1 MPLLPKPK
9 RVLLLAVSCKKG
21 GLCPGGVDLDNPSQ
35 WIRIVRDDG
44 YAGSVQSFEIDYAQP
59 LDVIEF
65 TGHPV
70 PRGVQKE
77 NWAIDFN
84 SCRKVHTY
92 QESIMKSVYEKYGY
106 HGFWKNSRAY
116 LDEYEMDVVDQ
127 ESLPSE
133 SLLHVR
139 NVFIY
144 KNPSG
149 KAKLDFDWGRLKLKG
164 ISMTD
169 PDYYDPLNA
178 GNDVRISE
186 AIIVISIPYAA
197 DFTFPGCSSGRGY
210 KFVSKIFDCDA
221 IAGEQKQPEPKYEY
235 LEKGI
240 PFGVMPEKQPQHPQ
254 PSSTPWQ
261 SEHSAV
267 GSSTVTSISDK
278 AVTNQQ
284 QQPANAKPI
293 EPFARQQQPQPSSTP
308 WQSEH
313 SAVGSS
319 TVNSISDKAVT
330 NQQQQPANDKPN
342 EQSAQQQQ
350 PQASSNPWQ
359 SEHSNVGSSTVNSIS
374 DKAVANQ
381 QQQAANDKPIEPFAR
396 QQQPQPSS
404 TPWKSAH
411 SAVGSSTVN
420 SISNKAVANQQ
431 QQPANDK
438 PIEPFARQQQPQPSS
453 SLLKRVCSTVNS
465 NVTLVAGQ
473 DVIDRL
479 LQAANDKPIEQSSQ
493 QQQPQPKPQQQQDDR
508 LTQPIRYSKMLQEA
522 KQKEAAQFAKQS
534 LSKAPQEQTTPKKDF
549 APKVKLQTQQKPRST
564 FWAGILKIFGIK

>member
-1 MPLLPKPK
+1 MPLPKPK

-84 SCRKVHTY
+84 SCRKVQTY

-127 ESLPSE
+127 ESIPSE

-178 GNDVRISE
+178 GNEVRISE

-210 KFVSKIFDCDA
+210 KFVSKIFECNA
-221 IAGEQKQPEPKYEY
+221 LESEQKQPEPKYEY
-235 LEKGI
+235 LKEVF
-240 PFGVMPEKQPQHPQ
+240 PFGVMPEKQPQQPSLTPWQTQQ
-254 PSSTPWQ
+254 PSSPPWQ
-261 SEHSAV
+261 SEHS
-267 GSSTVTSISDK
+267 D
-278 AVTNQQ
+278 
-284 QQPANAKPI
+284 
-293 EPFARQQQPQPSSTP
+293 
-308 WQSEH
+308 
-313 SAVGSS
+313 
-319 TVNSISDKAVT
+319 
-330 NQQQQPANDKPN
+330 
-342 EQSAQQQQ
+342 
-350 PQASSNPWQ
+350 
-359 SEHSNVGSSTVNSIS
+359 VGSSTVNSIS

-381 QQQAANDKPIEPFAR
+381 QQQATNAKPIEPSAQ

-404 TPWKSAH
+404 TPWPSAH

-420 SISNKAVANQQ
+420 STSDKAVANQQ
-431 QQPANDK
+431 QQQAANAK
-438 PIEPFARQQQPQPSS
+438 PIEQSAQQQQPQPSS
-453 SLLKRVCSTVNS
+453 NPWQSAHSAVGSSTVNS
-465 NVTLVAGQ
+465 TSDKAVANQ
-473 DVIDRL
+473 QQQ
-479 LQAANDKPIEQSSQ
+479 QAANAKSIEQSAQ
-493 QQQPQPKPQQQQDDR
+493 QQQPQLQDDQQDKRPLLKTSPNQAVKEPELKPTMSD
-508 LTQPIRYSKMLQEA
+508 YSYKYL
-522 KQKEAAQFAKQS
+522 KKNQKEEPGFFES
-534 LSKAPQEQTTPKKDF
+534 LF
-549 APKVKLQTQQKPRST
+549 KL
-564 FWAGILKIFGIK
+564 FF

>member
-1 MPLLPKPK
+1 MPLPKPK

-84 SCRKVHTY
+84 SCRKVQTY

-178 GNDVRISE
+178 GNEVRISE
-186 AIIVISIPYAA
+186 AIIVVSIPFAA

-210 KFVSKIFDCDA
+210 KFVSKIFECNA
-221 IAGEQKQPEPKYEY
+221 LESEQKQPEPKYEY
-235 LEKGI
+235 LKEVF
-240 PFGVMPEKQPQHPQ
+240 PFGVMPEKQPQQPSLTPWQTQQ
-254 PSSTPWQ
+254 PSSPPWQ
-261 SEHSAV
+261 SEHS
-267 GSSTVTSISDK
+267 D
-278 AVTNQQ
+278 
-284 QQPANAKPI
+284 
-293 EPFARQQQPQPSSTP
+293 
-308 WQSEH
+308 
-313 SAVGSS
+313 
-319 TVNSISDKAVT
+319 
-330 NQQQQPANDKPN
+330 
-342 EQSAQQQQ
+342 
-350 PQASSNPWQ
+350 
-359 SEHSNVGSSTVNSIS
+359 VGSSTVNSIS

-396 QQQPQPSS
+396 QQQPQPSLTHWQS
-404 TPWKSAH
+404 EH

-431 QQPANDK
+431 QQTANAK
-438 PIEPFARQQQPQPSS
+438 PIEPFAQQQQPQPSS
-453 SLLKRVCSTVNS
+453 TPWPSAHSAVGSSTVNS
-465 NVTLVAGQ
+465 TSDKAVANQ
-473 DVIDRL
+473 QQ
-479 LQAANDKPIEQSSQ
+479 QAANDKPIEPSAQ
-493 QQQPQPKPQQQQDDR
+493 QQQPQPSSNPWQSAHSAVGSSTVNSTSDKAVANQQQQQAANAKSIEQSAQQQQPQLQDDQQDKR
-508 LTQPIRYSKMLQEA
+508 PLLKTSPNQAVKEPELKPTMSDYSYKYL
-522 KQKEAAQFAKQS
+522 KKNKKEEPGFFES
-534 LSKAPQEQTTPKKDF
+534 LF
-549 APKVKLQTQQKPRST
+549 KL
-564 FWAGILKIFGIK
+564 FF

>member
-1 MPLLPKPK
+1 MPLPKPK

-84 SCRKVHTY
+84 SCRKVQTY

-106 HGFWKNSRAY
+106 HGFWNNQCAY
-116 LDEYEMDVVDQ
+116 LDENEMDVVDQ
-127 ESLPSE
+127 ESIPSE

-178 GNDVRISE
+178 GNEVRISE

-235 LEKGI
+235 LEEDI
-240 PFGVMPEKQPQHPQ
+240 PFGVMPEKQPQQ
-254 PSSTPWQ
+254 PSLTPWQ
-261 SEHSAV
+261 TQQTSLNPWQSAHSAV
-267 GSSTVTSISDK
+267 GSSTVNSISDK
-278 AVTNQQ
+278 AIANQHQ
-284 QQPANAKPI
+284 QATNAKPI
-293 EPFARQQQPQPSSTP
+293 EPFARQQQPQPSSNP
-308 WQSEH
+308 WQCAH

-319 TVNSISDKAVT
+319 TVNSISDKAIANQHQQAT
-330 NQQQQPANDKPN
+330 NAKPI
-342 EQSAQQQQ
+342 EPFARQQQ
-350 PQASSNPWQ
+350 PQPSSNPWQ
-359 SEHSNVGSSTVNSIS
+359 CAHSAVGSSTVNSIS
-374 DKAVANQ
+374 DKAIANQ

-404 TPWKSAH
+404 NPWQCAH

-420 SISNKAVANQQ
+420 STSDQAVANQQ
-431 QQPANDK
+431 Q
-438 PIEPFARQQQPQPSS
+438 
-453 SLLKRVCSTVNS
+453 
-465 NVTLVAGQ
+465 
-473 DVIDRL
+473 
-479 LQAANDKPIEQSSQ
+479 QAANDKPIEQSAQ
-493 QQQPQPKPQQQQDDR
+493 HQQPQLQDDQQDKRPLLKTSPNQAVKEPELKPTMSD
-508 LTQPIRYSKMLQEA
+508 YSYKYL
-522 KQKEAAQFAKQS
+522 KKNQKEEEPGFFES
-534 LSKAPQEQTTPKKDF
+534 LF
-549 APKVKLQTQQKPRST
+549 KL
-564 FWAGILKIFGIK
+564 FF

>member
-1 MPLLPKPK
+1 MPLPKPK

-84 SCRKVHTY
+84 SCRKVQTY

-178 GNDVRISE
+178 GNEVRISE
-186 AIIVISIPYAA
+186 AIIVVSIPFAA

-210 KFVSKIFDCDA
+210 KFVSKIFECNA
-221 IAGEQKQPEPKYEY
+221 LASEQKQPEPKYEY
-235 LEKGI
+235 LEEVF
-240 PFGVMPEKQPQHPQ
+240 PFGVMPEKQPQQ
-254 PSSTPWQ
+254 PSLTPWQ
-261 SEHSAV
+261 SA
-267 GSSTVTSISDK
+267 
-278 AVTNQQ
+278 
-284 QQPANAKPI
+284 
-293 EPFARQQQPQPSSTP
+293 
-308 WQSEH
+308 H

-319 TVNSISDKAVT
+319 TVNSTSDKAVA
-330 NQQQQPANDKPN
+330 NQQQQTANAKPI
-342 EQSAQQQQ
+342 EPFAQQQQ
-350 PQASSNPWQ
+350 PQPSSNPWQ
-359 SEHSNVGSSTVNSIS
+359 SAHSAVGSSTVNSTS

-381 QQQAANDKPIEPFAR
+381 QQQAANDKPIEP
-396 QQQPQPSS
+396 
-404 TPWKSAH
+404 SA
-411 SAVGSSTVN
+411 
-420 SISNKAVANQQ
+420 
-431 QQPANDK
+431 
-438 PIEPFARQQQPQPSS
+438 
-453 SLLKRVCSTVNS
+453 
-465 NVTLVAGQ
+465 
-473 DVIDRL
+473 
-479 LQAANDKPIEQSSQ
+479 Q
-493 QQQPQPKPQQQQDDR
+493 QQQPQLQDDQQDKHPLLKTSQNQAVKEPELKPTMSD
-508 LTQPIRYSKMLQEA
+508 YSYKYL
-522 KQKEAAQFAKQS
+522 KKNQKEEPGFFES
-534 LSKAPQEQTTPKKDF
+534 LF
-549 APKVKLQTQQKPRST
+549 KL
-564 FWAGILKIFGIK
+564 FF

>member
-84 SCRKVHTY
+84 SCRKVQTY

-127 ESLPSE
+127 ESIPSE

-178 GNDVRISE
+178 GNEVRISE

-235 LEKGI
+235 LEEDI
-240 PFGVMPEKQPQHPQ
+240 PFGVMPEKQPKT
-254 PSSTPWQ
+254 SSNPWQ
-261 SEHSAV
+261 SSHSDF
-267 GSSTVTSISDK
+267 GSSIITSISDK
-278 AVTNQQ
+278 AIVNQHQ
-284 QQPANAKPI
+284 QAANAKPI
-293 EPFARQQQPQPSSTP
+293 EPFARQQQPQPSS
-308 WQSEH
+308 
-313 SAVGSS
+313 
-319 TVNSISDKAVT
+319 
-330 NQQQQPANDKPN
+330 
-342 EQSAQQQQ
+342 
-350 PQASSNPWQ
+350 NPWQ
-359 SEHSNVGSSTVNSIS
+359 SEHSDVGSYTVNSIS

-431 QQPANDK
+431 QQP
-438 PIEPFARQQQPQPSS
+438 QPSS
-453 SLLKRVCSTVNS
+453 SLLKRICSNVNS

-473 DVIDRL
+473 DVIDRP
-479 LQAANDKPIEQSSQ
+479 LQAANDKPIEQSAQ
-493 QQQPQPKPQQQQDDR
+493 QQQPQPKPQQQKHDR
-508 LTQPIRYSKMLQEA
+508 LTQPIRYTKILQEA
-522 KQKEAAQFAKQS
+522 KQKEAAKLAKQS
-534 LSKAPQEQTTPKKDF
+534 LSKTPQEQTTPKKDF

-564 FWAGILKIFGIK
+564 FWAGILKIFGLK

>member
-92 QESIMKSVYEKYGY
+92 PESIMKSVYEKYGY

-127 ESLPSE
+127 ESIPSE

-178 GNDVRISE
+178 GNEVRISE

-254 PSSTPWQ
+254 PSSNPWQ

-293 EPFARQQQPQPSSTP
+293 EPFARQQQPQPSSNP
-308 WQSEH
+308 WPSEH
-313 SAVGSS
+313 S
-319 TVNSISDKAVT
+319 D
-330 NQQQQPANDKPN
+330 
-342 EQSAQQQQ
+342 
-350 PQASSNPWQ
+350 
-359 SEHSNVGSSTVNSIS
+359 VGSSTVNSIS

-381 QQQAANDKPIEPFAR
+381 QQQQPR
-396 QQQPQPSS
+396 SHQQQNERLTQPISFTKMLQEAEPLAKHS
-404 TPWKSAH
+404 LNKSQPEQTTPTEDVAP
-411 SAVGSSTVN
+411 
-420 SISNKAVANQQ
+420 KAKLQTQQ
-431 QQPANDK
+431 QQISSFMERWERRFRAA
-438 PIEPFARQQQPQPSS
+438 EP
-453 SLLKRVCSTVNS
+453 T
-465 NVTLVAGQ
+465 VTLVT
-473 DVIDRL
+473 DTNVISRP
-479 LQAANDKPIEQSSQ
+479 LQAANDKPIEQSSQQQQPASAKPIKQSAQ

-508 LTQPIRYSKMLQEA
+508 LTQPIRYTKMLQEA
-522 KQKEAAQFAKQS
+522 KRKEAAQLAKQS

-564 FWAGILKIFGIK
+564 FWAGILKIFGLK

>member
-21 GLCPGGVDLDNPSQ
+21 GLCPGGIDLDNPSQ

-84 SCRKVHTY
+84 SCRKVQTC

-106 HGFWKNSRAY
+106 HGFWKNSHAY

-149 KAKLDFDWGRLKLKG
+149 KAKLDFEWSRFQLKG

-178 GNDVRISE
+178 GNEVRISE
-186 AIIVISIPYAA
+186 AIIVVSIPFAA

-210 KFVSKIFDCDA
+210 KFVSKIFDCNA
-221 IAGEQKQPEPKYEY
+221 LESEQKQQEPKYEF
-235 LEKGI
+235 
-240 PFGVMPEKQPQHPQ
+240 PFGVMPEKQPQQ

-261 SEHSAV
+261 SPY
-267 GSSTVTSISDK
+267 GS
-278 AVTNQQ
+278 
-284 QQPANAKPI
+284 
-293 EPFARQQQPQPSSTP
+293 
-308 WQSEH
+308 
-313 SAVGSS
+313 
-319 TVNSISDKAVT
+319 
-330 NQQQQPANDKPN
+330 
-342 EQSAQQQQ
+342 
-350 PQASSNPWQ
+350 
-359 SEHSNVGSSTVNSIS
+359 VGSSTVNSIS

-381 QQQAANDKPIEPFAR
+381 QQQAANAKPIEPFAR
-396 QQQPQPSS
+396 QQQPQPSLNPWQSAHSAVGSS
-404 TPWKSAH
+404 TVSSTSDKAVANQQQQAANAKPIEPSAQQQQPQPSSNPWQSAH

-420 SISNKAVANQQ
+420 STSDKAVANQQ
-431 QQPANDK
+431 Q
-438 PIEPFARQQQPQPSS
+438 
-453 SLLKRVCSTVNS
+453 
-465 NVTLVAGQ
+465 
-473 DVIDRL
+473 
-479 LQAANDKPIEQSSQ
+479 QAANDKPIEQSAQ
-493 QQQPQPKPQQQQDDR
+493 QQQPQLQDDPQDKR
-508 LTQPIRYSKMLQEA
+508 PLLKTSPNQAVKEPELKPTMSDFSYKYL
-522 KQKEAAQFAKQS
+522 KKNQKEEEPGFFES
-534 LSKAPQEQTTPKKDF
+534 LF
-549 APKVKLQTQQKPRST
+549 KL
-564 FWAGILKIFGIK
+564 FF

>member
-84 SCRKVHTY
+84 SCRKVQTY

-127 ESLPSE
+127 ESIPSE

-178 GNDVRISE
+178 GNEVRISE

-267 GSSTVTSISDK
+267 GSSTV
-278 AVTNQQ
+278 
-284 QQPANAKPI
+284 
-293 EPFARQQQPQPSSTP
+293 
-308 WQSEH
+308 
-313 SAVGSS
+313 
-319 TVNSISDKAVT
+319 NSISDKAVT
-330 NQQQQPANDKPN
+330 N
-342 EQSAQQQQ
+342 QQQQ

-359 SEHSNVGSSTVNSIS
+359 SEHSDVGSSTVNSIS

-381 QQQAANDKPIEPFAR
+381 QQQPANDKPIEPFAR

-493 QQQPQPKPQQQQDDR
+493 QQQRASAKPIEQSAQQQQPQPKPQQQQDDR

>member
-84 SCRKVHTY
+84 SCRKVQTY
-92 QESIMKSVYEKYGY
+92 PESIMKSVYEKYGY

-127 ESLPSE
+127 ESIPSE

-178 GNDVRISE
+178 GNEVRISE

-210 KFVSKIFDCDA
+210 KFVSKIFDCDG

-254 PSSTPWQ
+254 PSSNPWQ

-308 WQSEH
+308 WPSEH
-313 SAVGSS
+313 S
-319 TVNSISDKAVT
+319 D
-330 NQQQQPANDKPN
+330 
-342 EQSAQQQQ
+342 
-350 PQASSNPWQ
+350 
-359 SEHSNVGSSTVNSIS
+359 VGSSTVNSIS

-381 QQQAANDKPIEPFAR
+381 QQQAANDKPIEQSAQ

-431 QQPANDK
+431 QQP
-438 PIEPFARQQQPQPSS
+438 QPSS
-453 SLLKRVCSTVNS
+453 SLLKRISSSMNS
-465 NVTLVAGQ
+465 NVTLVSGQ

-493 QQQPQPKPQQQQDDR
+493 QQQPASAKPIKQSAQQQQPQPKPQQQQDDR
-508 LTQPIRYSKMLQEA
+508 LTQPIRYTKILQEA
-522 KQKEAAQFAKQS
+522 KQKEAAKLAKQS
-534 LSKAPQEQTTPKKDF
+534 LSKTPQEQTTPKKDF

-564 FWAGILKIFGIK
+564 FWAGILKIFGLK

>member
-1 MPLLPKPK
+1 MPLPKPK

-84 SCRKVHTY
+84 SCRKVQTY

-178 GNDVRISE
+178 GNEVRISE
-186 AIIVISIPYAA
+186 AIIVVSIPFAA

-210 KFVSKIFDCDA
+210 KFVSKIFECNA
-221 IAGEQKQPEPKYEY
+221 LESEQKQPEPKYEY
-235 LEKGI
+235 LEEVF
-240 PFGVMPEKQPQHPQ
+240 PFGVMPEKQPQQ
-254 PSSTPWQ
+254 PSLTPWHTQQTSSTPWP
-261 SEHSAV
+261 SA
-267 GSSTVTSISDK
+267 
-278 AVTNQQ
+278 
-284 QQPANAKPI
+284 
-293 EPFARQQQPQPSSTP
+293 
-308 WQSEH
+308 H

-319 TVNSISDKAVT
+319 TVNST
-330 NQQQQPANDKPN
+330 
-342 EQSAQQQQ
+342 
-350 PQASSNPWQ
+350 
-359 SEHSNVGSSTVNSIS
+359 S

-404 TPWKSAH
+404 NPWQSAH

-420 SISNKAVANQQ
+420 STSDKAVANQQ
-431 QQPANDK
+431 QQQAANAK
-438 PIEPFARQQQPQPSS
+438 PIEQSAQQQQPQPSS
-453 SLLKRVCSTVNS
+453 NPWQSAHSAVGSSTVNS
-465 NVTLVAGQ
+465 TSDKAVANQ
-473 DVIDRL
+473 QQQ
-479 LQAANDKPIEQSSQ
+479 QAANAKPIEQSAQ
-493 QQQPQPKPQQQQDDR
+493 QQQPQLQDDQQDKRPLLKTSPNQAVKEPELKPTMSD
-508 LTQPIRYSKMLQEA
+508 YSYKYL
-522 KQKEAAQFAKQS
+522 KKNQKEEPGFFES
-534 LSKAPQEQTTPKKDF
+534 LF
-549 APKVKLQTQQKPRST
+549 KL
-564 FWAGILKIFGIK
+564 FF

>member
-1 MPLLPKPK
+1 MPLPKPK

-84 SCRKVHTY
+84 SCRKVQTY

-178 GNDVRISE
+178 GNEVRISE
-186 AIIVISIPYAA
+186 AIIVVSIPFAA

-210 KFVSKIFDCDA
+210 KFVSKIFECNA
-221 IAGEQKQPEPKYEY
+221 LESEQKQPEPKYEY
-235 LEKGI
+235 LKEVF
-240 PFGVMPEKQPQHPQ
+240 PFGVMPEKQPQQPSLTPWQTQQ
-254 PSSTPWQ
+254 PSSPPWQ
-261 SEHSAV
+261 
-267 GSSTVTSISDK
+267 
-278 AVTNQQ
+278 
-284 QQPANAKPI
+284 
-293 EPFARQQQPQPSSTP
+293 
-308 WQSEH
+308 
-313 SAVGSS
+313 
-319 TVNSISDKAVT
+319 
-330 NQQQQPANDKPN
+330 
-342 EQSAQQQQ
+342 
-350 PQASSNPWQ
+350 
-359 SEHSNVGSSTVNSIS
+359 
-374 DKAVANQ
+374 
-381 QQQAANDKPIEPFAR
+381 
-396 QQQPQPSS
+396 
-404 TPWKSAH
+404 SAH

-493 QQQPQPKPQQQQDDR
+493 QQQRASAKPIEQSAQQQQPQPKPQQQQDDR

>member
-84 SCRKVHTY
+84 SCRKVQTY

-127 ESLPSE
+127 ESIPSE

-178 GNDVRISE
+178 GNEVRISE

-221 IAGEQKQPEPKYEY
+221 IAGEQKQPEPKYEF
-235 LEKGI
+235 
-240 PFGVMPEKQPQHPQ
+240 PFGVMPEKQPQQ
-254 PSSTPWQ
+254 PSLTPWQ
-261 SEHSAV
+261 SAHSAV

-278 AVTNQQ
+278 AVT
-284 QQPANAKPI
+284 
-293 EPFARQQQPQPSSTP
+293 
-308 WQSEH
+308 
-313 SAVGSS
+313 
-319 TVNSISDKAVT
+319 
-330 NQQQQPANDKPN
+330 
-342 EQSAQQQQ
+342 
-350 PQASSNPWQ
+350 
-359 SEHSNVGSSTVNSIS
+359 
-374 DKAVANQ
+374 NQ

-431 QQPANDK
+431 QQP
-438 PIEPFARQQQPQPSS
+438 QPSS
-453 SLLKRVCSTVNS
+453 SRLKRISSSMNS
-465 NVTLVAGQ
+465 NVTLVSGQ

-493 QQQPQPKPQQQQDDR
+493 QQQPASAKPIKQSAQQQQPQPKPQQQQDDR
-508 LTQPIRYSKMLQEA
+508 LTQPIRYTKILQEA
-522 KQKEAAQFAKQS
+522 KRKETAQLAKQS

-564 FWAGILKIFGIK
+564 FWTGILKIFGLK

>member
-21 GLCPGGVDLDNPSQ
+21 GLCPGGVDLDNTSQ

-84 SCRKVHTY
+84 SCRKVQTY

-127 ESLPSE
+127 ESIPSE

-178 GNDVRISE
+178 GNEVRISE

-284 QQPANAKPI
+284 QQPANDKPI
-293 EPFARQQQPQPSSTP
+293 EPFARQQQPQPSS
-308 WQSEH
+308 
-313 SAVGSS
+313 
-319 TVNSISDKAVT
+319 
-330 NQQQQPANDKPN
+330 
-342 EQSAQQQQ
+342 
-350 PQASSNPWQ
+350 NPWQ
-359 SEHSNVGSSTVNSIS
+359 SEHSDVVSSTVNSIS

-431 QQPANDK
+431 QQP
-438 PIEPFARQQQPQPSS
+438 QPSS
-453 SLLKRVCSTVNS
+453 SRLKRISSSMNS
-465 NVTLVAGQ
+465 NVTLVSGQ

-493 QQQPQPKPQQQQDDR
+493 QQQPASAKPIKQSAQQQQPQPKPQQQQDDR
-508 LTQPIRYSKMLQEA
+508 LTQPIRYTKILQEA
-522 KQKEAAQFAKQS
+522 KRKETAQLAKQS

-564 FWAGILKIFGIK
+564 FWTGILKIFGLK

>member
-1 MPLLPKPK
+1 MPLPKPK

-84 SCRKVHTY
+84 SCRKVQTY

-127 ESLPSE
+127 ESIPSE

-178 GNDVRISE
+178 GNEVRISE
-186 AIIVISIPYAA
+186 AIIVVSIPFAA

-210 KFVSKIFDCDA
+210 KFVSKIFECNA
-221 IAGEQKQPEPKYEY
+221 LESEQKQPEPKYEY
-235 LEKGI
+235 LKEVF
-240 PFGVMPEKQPQHPQ
+240 PFGVMPEKQPQQPSLTPWQTQQ
-254 PSSTPWQ
+254 PSSPPWQ
-261 SEHSAV
+261 SEHS
-267 GSSTVTSISDK
+267 D
-278 AVTNQQ
+278 
-284 QQPANAKPI
+284 
-293 EPFARQQQPQPSSTP
+293 
-308 WQSEH
+308 
-313 SAVGSS
+313 
-319 TVNSISDKAVT
+319 
-330 NQQQQPANDKPN
+330 
-342 EQSAQQQQ
+342 
-350 PQASSNPWQ
+350 
-359 SEHSNVGSSTVNSIS
+359 VGSSTVNSIS

-404 TPWKSAH
+404 PPWPSAH

-420 SISNKAVANQQ
+420 STSDKAVANQQ
-431 QQPANDK
+431 QQQAANAK
-438 PIEPFARQQQPQPSS
+438 PIEQSAQQQQPQPSS
-453 SLLKRVCSTVNS
+453 NPWQSAHSAVGSSTVNS
-465 NVTLVAGQ
+465 TSDKAVANQ
-473 DVIDRL
+473 QQQ
-479 LQAANDKPIEQSSQ
+479 QAANAKSIEQSAQ
-493 QQQPQPKPQQQQDDR
+493 QQQPQLQDDQQDKRPLLKTSPNQAVKEPELKPTMSD
-508 LTQPIRYSKMLQEA
+508 YSYKYL
-522 KQKEAAQFAKQS
+522 KKNQKEEPGFFES
-534 LSKAPQEQTTPKKDF
+534 LF
-549 APKVKLQTQQKPRST
+549 KL
-564 FWAGILKIFGIK
+564 FF

>member
-84 SCRKVHTY
+84 SCRKVQTY

-127 ESLPSE
+127 ESIPSE

-178 GNDVRISE
+178 GNEVRISE

-254 PSSTPWQ
+254 PSSNPWQ
-261 SEHSAV
+261 SAHSAV
-267 GSSTVTSISDK
+267 GSSNVNSTSDK
-278 AVTNQQ
+278 AIANQHQ
-284 QQPANAKPI
+284 QATNAKPI
-293 EPFARQQQPQPSSTP
+293 
-308 WQSEH
+308 
-313 SAVGSS
+313 
-319 TVNSISDKAVT
+319 
-330 NQQQQPANDKPN
+330 
-342 EQSAQQQQ
+342 EQSAQQQPPQ
-350 PQASSNPWQ
+350 PSSNPWQ
-359 SEHSNVGSSTVNSIS
+359 SAHIAVGSSTVNSIS

-381 QQQAANDKPIEPFAR
+381 HQQATNAKPIEQSA
-396 QQQPQPSS
+396 QQQPPQPSS
-404 TPWKSAH
+404 NPWKSAH

-431 QQPANDK
+431 QQP
-438 PIEPFARQQQPQPSS
+438 QPSS
-453 SLLKRVCSTVNS
+453 SLLKRISSSMNS

-479 LQAANDKPIEQSSQ
+479 QQAANDKPIEQSSQQQQRASAKPIEQSAQ

-522 KQKEAAQFAKQS
+522 KRKEAAKLAKQS
-534 LSKAPQEQTTPKKDF
+534 LNKAPQEQTTPKKDF

-564 FWAGILKIFGIK
+564 FWTGILKIFGLK

>member
-84 SCRKVHTY
+84 SCRKVQTY

-127 ESLPSE
+127 ESIPSE

-178 GNDVRISE
+178 GNEVRISE

-267 GSSTVTSISDK
+267 GSSTV
-278 AVTNQQ
+278 
-284 QQPANAKPI
+284 
-293 EPFARQQQPQPSSTP
+293 
-308 WQSEH
+308 
-313 SAVGSS
+313 
-319 TVNSISDKAVT
+319 NSISDKAVT
-330 NQQQQPANDKPN
+330 NQQQQP
-342 EQSAQQQQ
+342 
-350 PQASSNPWQ
+350 QASSN
-359 SEHSNVGSSTVNSIS
+359 
-374 DKAVANQ
+374 
-381 QQQAANDKPIEPFAR
+381 
-396 QQQPQPSS
+396 
-404 TPWKSAH
+404 PWKSAH

-493 QQQPQPKPQQQQDDR
+493 QQQRASAKPIEQSAQQQQPQPKPQQQQDDR

>member
-92 QESIMKSVYEKYGY
+92 PESIMKSVYEKYGY

-127 ESLPSE
+127 ESIPSE

-178 GNDVRISE
+178 GNEVRISE

-210 KFVSKIFDCDA
+210 KFVSKIFDCDG

-254 PSSTPWQ
+254 PSS
-261 SEHSAV
+261 
-267 GSSTVTSISDK
+267 
-278 AVTNQQ
+278 
-284 QQPANAKPI
+284 
-293 EPFARQQQPQPSSTP
+293 
-308 WQSEH
+308 
-313 SAVGSS
+313 
-319 TVNSISDKAVT
+319 
-330 NQQQQPANDKPN
+330 
-342 EQSAQQQQ
+342 
-350 PQASSNPWQ
+350 NPWQ
-359 SEHSNVGSSTVNSIS
+359 SEHSDVGSSTVNSIS

-381 QQQAANDKPIEPFAR
+381 QQQQPKSH
-396 QQQPQPSS
+396 QQQNERLTQPISFTKMLQEAEPLAKHS
-404 TPWKSAH
+404 LNKSQPEQTTPTEDVAP
-411 SAVGSSTVN
+411 
-420 SISNKAVANQQ
+420 KAKLQTQQ
-431 QQPANDK
+431 QQISSFMERWERRFRAA
-438 PIEPFARQQQPQPSS
+438 EP
-453 SLLKRVCSTVNS
+453 T
-465 NVTLVAGQ
+465 VTLVT
-473 DVIDRL
+473 DTNVISRP
-479 LQAANDKPIEQSSQ
+479 LQAANDKPIEQSSQQQQPASAKPIKQSAQ

-508 LTQPIRYSKMLQEA
+508 LTQPIRYTKMLQEA
-522 KQKEAAQFAKQS
+522 KRKEAAQLAKQS

-564 FWAGILKIFGIK
+564 FWAGILKIFGLK

>member
-1 MPLLPKPK
+1 MPLPKPK

-84 SCRKVHTY
+84 SCRKVQTY

-178 GNDVRISE
+178 GNEVRISE
-186 AIIVISIPYAA
+186 AIIVVSIPFAA

-210 KFVSKIFDCDA
+210 KFVSKIFECNA
-221 IAGEQKQPEPKYEY
+221 LESEQKQPEPKYEY
-235 LEKGI
+235 LKEVF
-240 PFGVMPEKQPQHPQ
+240 PFGVMPEKQPQQPSLTPWQTQQ

-261 SEHSAV
+261 SAHSAV
-267 GSSTVTSISDK
+267 GSSTVNSTSDK
-278 AVTNQQ
+278 AVANQQ
-284 QQPANAKPI
+284 QQQTANAKPI
-293 EPFARQQQPQPSSTP
+293 EPFAQQQQPQPSSTP
-308 WQSEH
+308 WQSAH

-319 TVNSISDKAVT
+319 TVNST
-330 NQQQQPANDKPN
+330 
-342 EQSAQQQQ
+342 
-350 PQASSNPWQ
+350 
-359 SEHSNVGSSTVNSIS
+359 S

-381 QQQAANDKPIEPFAR
+381 QQQAANDKPIEP
-396 QQQPQPSS
+396 
-404 TPWKSAH
+404 SA
-411 SAVGSSTVN
+411 
-420 SISNKAVANQQ
+420 
-431 QQPANDK
+431 
-438 PIEPFARQQQPQPSS
+438 
-453 SLLKRVCSTVNS
+453 
-465 NVTLVAGQ
+465 
-473 DVIDRL
+473 
-479 LQAANDKPIEQSSQ
+479 Q
-493 QQQPQPKPQQQQDDR
+493 QQQPQLQEDQQDKRPLLKTSPNQAVKEPELKPTMSD
-508 LTQPIRYSKMLQEA
+508 YSYKYL
-522 KQKEAAQFAKQS
+522 KKNKKEEPGFFES
-534 LSKAPQEQTTPKKDF
+534 LF
-549 APKVKLQTQQKPRST
+549 KL
-564 FWAGILKIFGIK
+564 FF

>member
-92 QESIMKSVYEKYGY
+92 SESIMKSVYEKYGY

-127 ESLPSE
+127 ESIPSE

-178 GNDVRISE
+178 GNEVRISE

-235 LEKGI
+235 LEEDI

-254 PSSTPWQ
+254 PSSNPWQ

-293 EPFARQQQPQPSSTP
+293 EPFARQQQPQPSSNP
-308 WQSEH
+308 WPSEH
-313 SAVGSS
+313 S
-319 TVNSISDKAVT
+319 D
-330 NQQQQPANDKPN
+330 
-342 EQSAQQQQ
+342 
-350 PQASSNPWQ
+350 
-359 SEHSNVGSSTVNSIS
+359 VGSSTVNSIS

-381 QQQAANDKPIEPFAR
+381 QQQAANDKPIEQSAQ

-431 QQPANDK
+431 QQP
-438 PIEPFARQQQPQPSS
+438 QPSS
-453 SLLKRVCSTVNS
+453 SLLKRICSNVNS

-508 LTQPIRYSKMLQEA
+508 LTQPIRYTKILQEA
-522 KQKEAAQFAKQS
+522 KQKEAAKLAKQS

-564 FWAGILKIFGIK
+564 FWAGILKIFGLK

>member
-1 MPLLPKPK
+1 MPLPKPK

-84 SCRKVHTY
+84 SCRKVQTY

-178 GNDVRISE
+178 GNEVRISE
-186 AIIVISIPYAA
+186 AIIVVSIPFAA

-210 KFVSKIFDCDA
+210 KFVSKIFECNA
-221 IAGEQKQPEPKYEY
+221 LESEQKQPEPKYEY
-235 LEKGI
+235 LKEVF
-240 PFGVMPEKQPQHPQ
+240 PFGVMPEKQPQQ
-254 PSSTPWQ
+254 PSLTPWQ
-261 SEHSAV
+261 SA
-267 GSSTVTSISDK
+267 
-278 AVTNQQ
+278 
-284 QQPANAKPI
+284 
-293 EPFARQQQPQPSSTP
+293 
-308 WQSEH
+308 H

-319 TVNSISDKAVT
+319 TVNST
-330 NQQQQPANDKPN
+330 
-342 EQSAQQQQ
+342 
-350 PQASSNPWQ
+350 
-359 SEHSNVGSSTVNSIS
+359 S
-374 DKAVANQ
+374 DKAVANQQ
-381 QQQAANDKPIEPFAR
+381 QQQAANDKPIEP
-396 QQQPQPSS
+396 
-404 TPWKSAH
+404 SA
-411 SAVGSSTVN
+411 
-420 SISNKAVANQQ
+420 
-431 QQPANDK
+431 
-438 PIEPFARQQQPQPSS
+438 
-453 SLLKRVCSTVNS
+453 
-465 NVTLVAGQ
+465 
-473 DVIDRL
+473 
-479 LQAANDKPIEQSSQ
+479 Q
-493 QQQPQPKPQQQQDDR
+493 QQQPQLQEDQQDKRPLLKTSPNQAVKEPELKPTMSD
-508 LTQPIRYSKMLQEA
+508 YSYKYL
-522 KQKEAAQFAKQS
+522 KKNQKEEPGFFES
-534 LSKAPQEQTTPKKDF
+534 LF
-549 APKVKLQTQQKPRST
+549 KL
-564 FWAGILKIFGIK
+564 FF

>member
-21 GLCPGGVDLDNPSQ
+21 GLCPGGIDLDHPDK

-84 SCRKVHTY
+84 SCRKVQTY

-149 KAKLDFDWGRLKLKG
+149 KAKLDFDWGRLNLKG

-178 GNDVRISE
+178 GNEVRISE
-186 AIIVISIPYAA
+186 AIIVVSIPFAA

-210 KFVSKIFDCDA
+210 KFVSKIFECNA
-221 IAGEQKQPEPKYEY
+221 LESEQKQPEPKYEY
-235 LEKGI
+235 LKEVF
-240 PFGVMPEKQPQHPQ
+240 PFGVMPEKQPQQPSLTPWQTQQ
-254 PSSTPWQ
+254 PSSPPWQ
-261 SEHSAV
+261 SA
-267 GSSTVTSISDK
+267 
-278 AVTNQQ
+278 
-284 QQPANAKPI
+284 
-293 EPFARQQQPQPSSTP
+293 
-308 WQSEH
+308 H

-319 TVNSISDKAVT
+319 TVNSTSDKAIA
-330 NQQQQPANDKPN
+330 NQHQQATNDKPIEPFARQHQPQPSSPPWQSAHSAVGSSN
-342 EQSAQQQQ
+342 VNSTSDKAIANQHQQATNAKPIEQSAQQQPPQ
-350 PQASSNPWQ
+350 PSSNPWQ
-359 SEHSNVGSSTVNSIS
+359 SAHIAVGSSTVNSTS

-381 QQQAANDKPIEPFAR
+381 QQQAANDKPIEP
-396 QQQPQPSS
+396 
-404 TPWKSAH
+404 SA
-411 SAVGSSTVN
+411 
-420 SISNKAVANQQ
+420 
-431 QQPANDK
+431 
-438 PIEPFARQQQPQPSS
+438 
-453 SLLKRVCSTVNS
+453 
-465 NVTLVAGQ
+465 
-473 DVIDRL
+473 
-479 LQAANDKPIEQSSQ
+479 Q
-493 QQQPQPKPQQQQDDR
+493 QQQPQLQDDQQDKHPLLKTSPNQAVKEPELKPTMSD
-508 LTQPIRYSKMLQEA
+508 YSYKYL
-522 KQKEAAQFAKQS
+522 KKNQKEEPGFFES
-534 LSKAPQEQTTPKKDF
+534 LF
-549 APKVKLQTQQKPRST
+549 KL
-564 FWAGILKIFGIK
+564 FF

>member
-65 TGHPV
+65 TGHHV

-92 QESIMKSVYEKYGY
+92 PENIMKSVYEKYGY

-127 ESLPSE
+127 ESIPSE

-149 KAKLDFDWGRLKLKG
+149 KAKLDFDWGRLNLKG

-178 GNDVRISE
+178 GNEVRISE

-293 EPFARQQQPQPSSTP
+293 EPFARQQQPQPSS
-308 WQSEH
+308 
-313 SAVGSS
+313 
-319 TVNSISDKAVT
+319 
-330 NQQQQPANDKPN
+330 
-342 EQSAQQQQ
+342 
-350 PQASSNPWQ
+350 NPWQ
-359 SEHSNVGSSTVNSIS
+359 SEHSDVGSSTVNSIS

-404 TPWKSAH
+404 
-411 SAVGSSTVN
+411 
-420 SISNKAVANQQ
+420 
-431 QQPANDK
+431 
-438 PIEPFARQQQPQPSS
+438 
-453 SLLKRVCSTVNS
+453 SLLKRISSSMNS
-465 NVTLVAGQ
+465 NVTLVSGQ

-493 QQQPQPKPQQQQDDR
+493 QQQPASAKPIKQSAQQQQPQPKPQQQQDDR
-508 LTQPIRYSKMLQEA
+508 LTQPIRYTKILQEA
-522 KQKEAAQFAKQS
+522 KQKEAAKLAKQS

-564 FWAGILKIFGIK
+564 FWAGILKIFGLK

>member
-1 MPLLPKPK
+1 MPLPKPK

-84 SCRKVHTY
+84 SCRKVQTY

-178 GNDVRISE
+178 GNEVRISE
-186 AIIVISIPYAA
+186 AIIVVSIPFAA

-210 KFVSKIFDCDA
+210 KFVSKIFECNA
-221 IAGEQKQPEPKYEY
+221 LESEQKQPEPKYEY
-235 LEKGI
+235 LKEVF
-240 PFGVMPEKQPQHPQ
+240 PFGVMPEKQPQQPSLTPWQTQQ
-254 PSSTPWQ
+254 PSSPPWQ
-261 SEHSAV
+261 
-267 GSSTVTSISDK
+267 
-278 AVTNQQ
+278 
-284 QQPANAKPI
+284 
-293 EPFARQQQPQPSSTP
+293 
-308 WQSEH
+308 
-313 SAVGSS
+313 
-319 TVNSISDKAVT
+319 
-330 NQQQQPANDKPN
+330 
-342 EQSAQQQQ
+342 
-350 PQASSNPWQ
+350 
-359 SEHSNVGSSTVNSIS
+359 
-374 DKAVANQ
+374 
-381 QQQAANDKPIEPFAR
+381 
-396 QQQPQPSS
+396 
-404 TPWKSAH
+404 SAH

>member
-92 QESIMKSVYEKYGY
+92 SESIMKSVYEKYGY

-178 GNDVRISE
+178 GNEVRISE
-186 AIIVISIPYAA
+186 AIIVVSIPFAA

-210 KFVSKIFDCDA
+210 KFVSKIFECNA
-221 IAGEQKQPEPKYEY
+221 LESEQKQPEPKYEY
-235 LEKGI
+235 LKEVF
-240 PFGVMPEKQPQHPQ
+240 PFGVMPEKQPQQPSLTPWQTQQ
-254 PSSTPWQ
+254 PSSPPWQ
-261 SEHSAV
+261 SEHS
-267 GSSTVTSISDK
+267 D
-278 AVTNQQ
+278 
-284 QQPANAKPI
+284 
-293 EPFARQQQPQPSSTP
+293 
-308 WQSEH
+308 
-313 SAVGSS
+313 
-319 TVNSISDKAVT
+319 
-330 NQQQQPANDKPN
+330 
-342 EQSAQQQQ
+342 
-350 PQASSNPWQ
+350 
-359 SEHSNVGSSTVNSIS
+359 VGSSTVNSIS

-404 TPWKSAH
+404 PPWQSAH

-420 SISNKAVANQQ
+420 STSDKAVANQQ
-431 QQPANDK
+431 QQQAANAK
-438 PIEPFARQQQPQPSS
+438 PIEQSAQQQQPQPSS
-453 SLLKRVCSTVNS
+453 NPWQSAHRAVGSSTVNS
-465 NVTLVAGQ
+465 TSDKAVANQ
-473 DVIDRL
+473 QQ
-479 LQAANDKPIEQSSQ
+479 QAANAKPIEPSAQ
-493 QQQPQPKPQQQQDDR
+493 QQQPQLQDDQQDKRPLLKTSPNQAVKEPELKPTMSD
-508 LTQPIRYSKMLQEA
+508 YSYKYL
-522 KQKEAAQFAKQS
+522 KKNQKEEPGFFES
-534 LSKAPQEQTTPKKDF
+534 LF
-549 APKVKLQTQQKPRST
+549 KL
-564 FWAGILKIFGIK
+564 FF

>member
-1 MPLLPKPK
+1 MPLPKPK

-84 SCRKVHTY
+84 SCRKVQTY

-127 ESLPSE
+127 ESIPSE

-178 GNDVRISE
+178 GNEVRISE

-210 KFVSKIFDCDA
+210 KFVSKIFECNA
-221 IAGEQKQPEPKYEY
+221 LESEQKQPEPKYEY
-235 LEKGI
+235 LKEVF
-240 PFGVMPEKQPQHPQ
+240 PFGVMPEKQPQQPSLTPWQTQQ
-254 PSSTPWQ
+254 PSSPPWQ
-261 SEHSAV
+261 SEHS
-267 GSSTVTSISDK
+267 D
-278 AVTNQQ
+278 
-284 QQPANAKPI
+284 
-293 EPFARQQQPQPSSTP
+293 
-308 WQSEH
+308 
-313 SAVGSS
+313 
-319 TVNSISDKAVT
+319 
-330 NQQQQPANDKPN
+330 
-342 EQSAQQQQ
+342 
-350 PQASSNPWQ
+350 
-359 SEHSNVGSSTVNSIS
+359 VGSSTVNSIS

-404 TPWKSAH
+404 PPWQSAH

-420 SISNKAVANQQ
+420 STSDKAVANQQ
-431 QQPANDK
+431 QQQAANAK
-438 PIEPFARQQQPQPSS
+438 PIEQSAQQQQPQPSS
-453 SLLKRVCSTVNS
+453 NPWQSAHRAVGSSTVNS
-465 NVTLVAGQ
+465 TSDKAVANQ
-473 DVIDRL
+473 QQ
-479 LQAANDKPIEQSSQ
+479 QAANAKPIEPSAQ
-493 QQQPQPKPQQQQDDR
+493 QQQPQLQDDQQDKRPLLKTSPNQAVKEPELKPTMSD
-508 LTQPIRYSKMLQEA
+508 YSYKYL
-522 KQKEAAQFAKQS
+522 KKNQKEEPGFFES
-534 LSKAPQEQTTPKKDF
+534 LF
-549 APKVKLQTQQKPRST
+549 KL
-564 FWAGILKIFGIK
+564 FF

>member
-1 MPLLPKPK
+1 MPLPKPK

-21 GLCPGGVDLDNPSQ
+21 GLCPGGIDLDNPSQ

-84 SCRKVHTY
+84 SCRKVQTY

-178 GNDVRISE
+178 GNEVRISE
-186 AIIVISIPYAA
+186 AIIVVSIPFAA

-210 KFVSKIFDCDA
+210 KFVSKIFECNA
-221 IAGEQKQPEPKYEY
+221 LESEQKQPEPKYEY
-235 LEKGI
+235 LKEVF
-240 PFGVMPEKQPQHPQ
+240 PFGVMPEKQPQQ
-254 PSSTPWQ
+254 PSLTPWQ
-261 SEHSAV
+261 TH
-267 GSSTVTSISDK
+267 
-278 AVTNQQ
+278 
-284 QQPANAKPI
+284 QP
-293 EPFARQQQPQPSSTP
+293 
-308 WQSEH
+308 
-313 SAVGSS
+313 
-319 TVNSISDKAVT
+319 
-330 NQQQQPANDKPN
+330 
-342 EQSAQQQQ
+342 
-350 PQASSNPWQ
+350 SSNPWQ
-359 SEHSNVGSSTVNSIS
+359 
-374 DKAVANQ
+374 
-381 QQQAANDKPIEPFAR
+381 
-396 QQQPQPSS
+396 
-404 TPWKSAH
+404 SAH

-420 SISNKAVANQQ
+420 STSDKAVANQQ
-431 QQPANDK
+431 QQQAANAK
-438 PIEPFARQQQPQPSS
+438 PIEQSAQQQQPQPSS
-453 SLLKRVCSTVNS
+453 NPWQSAHSAVGSSTVNS
-465 NVTLVAGQ
+465 TSDKAVANQ
-473 DVIDRL
+473 QQQ
-479 LQAANDKPIEQSSQ
+479 QAANAKSIEQSAQ
-493 QQQPQPKPQQQQDDR
+493 QQQPQPSSNPWQSAHSAVGSSTVNSTSDKAVANQQQQQAANAKSIEQSAQQQQPQLQDDQQDKR
-508 LTQPIRYSKMLQEA
+508 PLLKTSPNQAVKEPELKPTMSDYSYQYLK
-522 KQKEAAQFAKQS
+522 KNKKEEPGFFES
-534 LSKAPQEQTTPKKDF
+534 LF
-549 APKVKLQTQQKPRST
+549 KL
-564 FWAGILKIFGIK
+564 FF

>member
-92 QESIMKSVYEKYGY
+92 PESIMKSVYEKYGY

-127 ESLPSE
+127 ESIPSE

-178 GNDVRISE
+178 GNEVRISE

-254 PSSTPWQ
+254 PSSNPWQ

-284 QQPANAKPI
+284 QQP
-293 EPFARQQQPQPSSTP
+293 
-308 WQSEH
+308 
-313 SAVGSS
+313 
-319 TVNSISDKAVT
+319 
-330 NQQQQPANDKPN
+330 
-342 EQSAQQQQ
+342 
-350 PQASSNPWQ
+350 
-359 SEHSNVGSSTVNSIS
+359 
-374 DKAVANQ
+374 
-381 QQQAANDKPIEPFAR
+381 
-396 QQQPQPSS
+396 
-404 TPWKSAH
+404 
-411 SAVGSSTVN
+411 
-420 SISNKAVANQQ
+420 
-431 QQPANDK
+431 
-438 PIEPFARQQQPQPSS
+438 QPSS
-453 SLLKRVCSTVNS
+453 SLLKRISSSMNS
-465 NVTLVAGQ
+465 NVTLVSGQ

-493 QQQPQPKPQQQQDDR
+493 QQQPASAKPIKQSAQQQQPQPKPQQQQDDR
-508 LTQPIRYSKMLQEA
+508 LTQPIRYTKMLQEA
-522 KQKEAAQFAKQS
+522 KRKEAAQLAKQS